1 MVLEGYRNLTGFV
14 FRAVE
19 EKAPQIVKE
28 RQIIVSE
35 RDSELFFKEITNH
48 RNPNEFLLKAVEK
61 YKMQSFE

>member
-35 RDSELFFKEITNH
+35 RDSELF
-48 RNPNEFLLKAVEK
+48 LKK
-61 YKMQSFE
+61 